1 MTTYRYRCPTDG
13 PADVGLPI
21 GTAPPTLTCP
31 SCGAEMPRVFTAPM
45 LGLAPRGIVA
55 AIDRTTAGAESPAVV
70 SRIPGSGRRAPVAPP
85 NPNLRRLPRP

>member
-13 PADVGLPI
+13 LTDVTLPI
-21 GTAPPTLTCP
+21 GTAPPTRACP
-31 SCGAEMPRVFTAPM
+31 SCGAEMSRVFTAPM

-55 AIDRTTAGAESPAVV
+55 AIDRTAASADSPAVV

-85 NPNLRRLPRP
+85 NPKLRRLPRP